1 MANEFHKQDAEQLK
15 TSVND
20 MREKLRNFRFGGAGS
35 RSKNVRE
42 GRNLRRDIARAL
54 TEIRAK
60 DLPTQTKSA
69 KIASVAKKA

>member
-1 MANEFHKQDAEQLK
+1 MTNEFHKQDIEQLK
-15 TSVND
+15 VAVND

-54 TEIRAK
+54 TSIREKEIANE
-60 DLPTQTKSA
+60 TKTA
-69 KIASVAKKA
+69 